1 MLNVA
6 VIGLG
11 VGKKH
16 ADIYNNNSR
25 CKLAGIFDFD
35 SKKINWAKKKYPG
48 IRIYSND
55 SEIFNDEN
63 IDIVSIASYDNYHC
77 KQILKGLEKNKHLM
91 IEKPICLNK
100 SELIQ
105 IFRAK
110 ANKENLKLSSNF
122 VLRSSNLMKNL
133 KNDIKSSSFG
143 DLYYAE
149 ADYLWGR
156 IKKLDGWRSKMDY
169 YSVILGAAIHMIDA
183 IMWIFESKPVSVY
196 ATENKIGSKKT
207 KLKYGSFAIIL
218 LKFPNNLIVKITGNG
233 PCVHPHF
240 HEFKI
245 FGSEK
250 TFIHNHEE
258 SYFLSR
264 SPNKIKKTTM
274 KNQNSYNQEKN
285 TIITSFIDS
294 IINPNSDPIVK
305 QNEIFD
311 VMSVCFAAEKSIKI
325 KKPVSVEY

>member
-11 VGKKH
+11 VGEKH
-16 ADIYNNNSR
+16 ADIYKNDSR
-25 CKLAGIFDFD
+25 CELVGVCDFD
-35 SKKINWAKKKYPG
+35 STKLKHAKIKYPDV
-48 IRIYSND
+48 RIYNND
-55 SEIFNDEN
+55 SEIFSDKKV
-63 IDIVSIASYDNYHC
+63 DIVSIASHDNYHC
-77 KQILKGLEKNKHLM
+77 IQILKALENNKHIM

-105 IFRAK
+105 IYKAK
-110 ANKENLKLSSNF
+110 ADKENIKLSSNF
-122 VLRSSNLMKNL
+122 VLRSSNVIKNL
-133 KNDIKSSSFG
+133 KNDIRLSNFG
-143 DLYYAE
+143 EIYYAE

-156 IKKLDGWRSKMDY
+156 IKKLDGWRSNMDY
-169 YSVILGAAIHMIDA
+169 YSIILGAAIHMIDA

-196 ATENKIGSKKT
+196 ATENNIGSKKT

-218 LKFPNNLIVKITGNG
+218 LKFSNNLIVKITGNG

-250 TFIHNHEE
+250 TFIHNNEE

-294 IINPNSDPIVK
+294 TINPNSDPIVK